1 MILKQIKAHHL
12 FLIVSI
18 LILLIG
24 TYRSIDPNSGLDINI
39 HDTYY
44 VMSNYHCTII
54 LFTVYFLMGLLYWL
68 FEKLP
73 QKQLIKPLTIIHS
86 TIMIGS
92 FIIYWLIIF
101 LDNKLFV
108 IDPNFP
114 LLNYKDQFI
123 NITLVSELFIITFV
137 GMPIFIINLLIGIL
151 KRTDNNKI

>member
-1 MILKQIKAHHL
+1 MILKKIKIHHL

-24 TYRSIDPNSGLDINI
+24 MYRSTDPNSGLDINI